1 MENTK
6 NDTLSSIIERRLK
19 ADVTKLE
26 VDRVIG
32 RLDAMRILK
41 HLDSSKLAY
50 RLTGITGIRKREDPL
65 EVSTIGILRTP
76 RGVFITDT
84 IYSAVDKDGKDVF
97 TILTYASNSKYRLQ
111 YETKAFSLYEIISIE
126 QVSLK
131 E

>member
-19 ADVTKLE
+19 AAVTKLE

-111 YETKAFSLYEIISIE
+111 YETKAFSLRN
-126 QVSLK
+126 
-131 E
+131 

>member
-19 ADVTKLE
+19 AAVTKLE